1 MQKRIHTL
9 PDTVPADFCRMEFRG
24 YEVLPEPRAKAGANF
39 VTVTA
44 LLRHLRCDST
54 RIVARPSSAIRRR
67 RSCDP
72 IN

>member
-1 MQKRIHTL
+1 
-9 PDTVPADFCRMEFRG
+9 MEFRG